1 MWRAR
6 ASAAAGE
13 AARRSSCSTSSPITI
28 TMPSSLPVV
37 LLTGASRGLG
47 LATAT
52 LLLRGTSRLPRAH
65 VVAISRSKPD
75 ELAAL
80 EKEYSGSSDDSPA
93 LLVVQGDVTDAKTN
107 QKAVD
112 GAVEKWGRLDALIL
126 NAGVVKFARLADAV
140 SGSAEESTS
149 VR

>member
-1 MWRAR
+1 M
-6 ASAAAGE
+6 
-13 AARRSSCSTSSPITI
+13 T
-28 TMPSSLPVV
+28 
-37 LLTGASRGLG
+37 
-47 LATAT
+47 
-52 LLLRGTSRLPRAH
+52 
-65 VVAISRSKPD
+65 
-75 ELAAL
+75 
-80 EKEYSGSSDDSPA
+80 EYSGSSDDSPA